1 MSSSHLKVCLY
12 IDPVLNMWYAG
23 YRETNWTIT
32 LVWSLFFPSFTDPC
46 TYNDYAHVQYRA
58 FEGTN
63 CQKFCKCTPLAT
75 AADGT
80 ITYYWQRFFCAPGT
94 LWDQH
99 KLACVHAA
107 GYTCS
112 KYLQTITTNNI
123 GLTCTERS
131 PYIKQTSCLYN
142 YCFKIVKVS

>member
-1 MSSSHLKVCLY
+1 MTQFVIYFKSYIMCYSINISFVLY
-12 IDPVLNMWYAG
+12 RVRIEYLDLSLS
-23 YRETNWTIT
+23 WTI
-32 LVWSLFFPSFTDPC
+32 FFPSFTDPC

-99 KLACVHAA
+99 KLACVHAV

-131 PYIKQTSCLYN
+131 PYIKNFMFIQLL
-142 YCFKIVKVS
+142 F

>member
-1 MSSSHLKVCLY
+1 MY
-12 IDPVLNMWYAG
+12 YAV
-23 YRETNWTIT
+23 YRETMKLIGHYIGMNHVT
-32 LVWSLFFPSFTDPC
+32 SLTDPC
-46 TYNDYAHVQYRA
+46 TFNEYAHVQYRA

-63 CQKFCKCTPLAT
+63 CQKFCKCTHLAT
-75 AADGT
+75 ADDGT
-80 ITYYWQRFFCAPGT
+80 ITYYWQQFICAPGT

-99 KLACVHAA
+99 KLACVHAV

-131 PYIKQTSCLYN
+131 PYIKKNFL
-142 YCFKIVKVS
+142 F